1 MTTECLEVDVVD
13 ESVSRK
19 SRKRAQGPRQQRKGR
34 KRHKASD
41 SKRNGS
47 RNSGR
52 EAPKRL

>member
-34 KRHKASD
+34 KRHNASD

-47 RNSGR
+47 RNSSR